1 MKQVKVP
8 IKGQFENYANPRA
21 HNELKHWPWKMESL
35 DALAFIVSPIKTG
48 RVKLKRSPKNDLLFP
63 KCFRDRKKLAMNFKM
78 LNSYKKIFFSFL

>member
-21 HNELKHWPWKMESL
+21 HNELKQWAWKMESL

-48 RVKLKRSPKNDLLFP
+48 LSKGHPRMTF
-63 KCFRDRKKLAMNFKM
+63 CFQNYCEKKMF
-78 LNSYKKIFFSFL
+78 